1 MSSLFDIGRSGLQSY
16 RRALAVTGQNI
27 TNVNTDGYK
36 RREANLKEVAAG
48 QGDIYSVSRSSGLG
62 VRVSEIS
69 RSFDE
74 FLLNKARTASSK
86 FETSNT
92 HLVALQ
98 QLESLL
104 VPGDSNVGQV
114 LEMFFSGLHDVSN
127 LPSELGP
134 RIVAI
139 QRGEAVADSFNS
151 AATTAGELKQGL
163 VTQADLSVK
172 SLNAL
177 TEGLLNINDQLTK
190 SDSQASQSLLDSRDN
205 LIDQISE
212 MVRVNVALDRQ
223 GRATVRIGDN
233 ANGPKLVD
241 AQSSYTIDLV
251 EQDDRLLFQIG
262 SAGSQKLTNQVT
274 VLMGVLP
281 AMRQAISR

>member
-114 LEMFFSGLHDVSN
+114 LEIPFDR
-127 LPSELGP
+127 P
-134 RIVAI
+134 RVRSYVLEHKHYYDFRACLL
-139 QRGEAVADSFNS
+139 SF
-151 AATTAGELKQGL
+151 
-163 VTQADLSVK
+163 
-172 SLNAL
+172 
-177 TEGLLNINDQLTK
+177 LTK
-190 SDSQASQSLLDSRDN
+190 QEHTKTSHIKDFESR
-205 LIDQISE
+205 Q
-212 MVRVNVALDRQ
+212 
-223 GRATVRIGDN
+223 RAEEAPPAIKEE
-233 ANGPKLVD
+233 P
-241 AQSSYTIDLV
+241 QQELV
-251 EQDDRLLFQIG
+251 E
-262 SAGSQKLTNQVT
+262 V
-274 VLMGVLP
+274 
-281 AMRQAISR
+281 

>member
-134 RIVAI
+134 RIVAV

-151 AATTAGELKQGL
+151 AATGAGHPGRSVCQKPEC
-163 VTQADLSVK
+163 AD
-172 SLNAL
+172 
-177 TEGLLNINDQLTK
+177 
-190 SDSQASQSLLDSRDN
+190 R
-205 LIDQISE
+205 
-212 MVRVNVALDRQ
+212 R
-223 GRATVRIGDN
+223 
-233 ANGPKLVD
+233 
-241 AQSSYTIDLV
+241 
-251 EQDDRLLFQIG
+251 
-262 SAGSQKLTNQVT
+262 SAEYQ
-274 VLMGVLP
+274 
-281 AMRQAISR
+281 